1 MFRDGA
7 AHNQSPPLSL
17 GNFVDAKSFE
27 QDSCRSQ
34 QESGEKD
41 FLKPPPIGDNNPDS
55 IRGSVNPEADRD
67 VDFGAVESKGR
78 TRTEPDREEGW
89 LDWLSRKIG
98 FETETLSPSQQKIPV
113 IEEEGATLIKAP
125 EESREKRKAE

>member
-1 MFRDGA
+1 MQYDSGEGLAEHDPEGRPCCRHGRNICRELSARQVFRDGA

-55 IRGSVNPEADRD
+55 LRGSVNPEADRD

-78 TRTEPDREEGW
+78 TRTRTRP
-89 LDWLSRKIG
+89 
-98 FETETLSPSQQKIPV
+98 
-113 IEEEGATLIKAP
+113 
-125 EESREKRKAE
+125 